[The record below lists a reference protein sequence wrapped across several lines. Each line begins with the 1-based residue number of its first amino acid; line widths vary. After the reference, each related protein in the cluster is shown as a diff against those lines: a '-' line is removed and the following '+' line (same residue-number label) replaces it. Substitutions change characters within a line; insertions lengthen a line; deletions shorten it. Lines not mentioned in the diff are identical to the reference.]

1 MPTTTTKS
9 VSGDLA
15 INRAMRRAID
25 LAMSVR
31 GRTSPNP
38 PVGAVILQGDQ
49 VVGQGATQP
58 PGGAHA
64 EVVALEA
71 AGNLARGSTLV
82 VTLEPCNHVGRTPAC
97 TEAIRRADIRR
108 VIIGMRDSNPHVP
121 GGGLEA
127 LKGAGIE
134 IDVGQFENE
143 AAELIRPYLS
153 VATAGRPYVTA
164 KWAMTLDGK
173 IAGPRGGESITG
185 PEAKIEA
192 HRLRDQVDAVVI
204 GSETARI
211 DDPRLTVRPTPS
223 DGRQPLRVIF
233 DSDGSLHE
241 DARVI
246 RGEGKVLIVTAGES
260 AADRARLE
268 RAGAEIR
275 RVETSSDG
283 RVDLISAFEVLGD
296 RGIAHVLVEGGAR
309 IMGSVFAAQLI
320 DEVVAFVSPR
330 VMGPGIP
337 AIDNPAGMDASS
349 PHQLYDH
356 VVRQLG
362 PDVMIRGRLVRNT
375 TG

>member
-1 MPTTTTKS
+1 MATINTKS
-9 VSGDLA
+9 VSSDLS
-15 INRAMRRAID
+15 IDRAMRRAID
-25 LAMSVR
+25 LARSVR

-38 PVGAVILQGDQ
+38 PVGAVVLQGDQ
-49 VVGQGATQP
+49 VVGQGATKP

-71 AGNLARGSTLV
+71 AGNLAKGGTLV

-97 TEAIRRADIRR
+97 TEAIRRADIAR
-108 VIIGMRDSNPHVP
+108 VIIATRDSNPHVP

-127 LKGAGIE
+127 LQGEGIE
-134 IDVGQFENE
+134 IGVSQFENE

-185 PEAKIEA
+185 TEAMAEA
-192 HRLRDQVDAVVI
+192 HLLRDQVDAVVI

-211 DDPRLTVRPTPS
+211 DDPRLTVRPAPS
-223 DGRQPLRVIF
+223 DGRQPLRVVL

-246 RGEGKVLIVTAGES
+246 REEGKVLVVTVGES

-268 RAGAEIR
+268 QAGAEIR
-275 RVETSSDG
+275 RVEAGLDG
-283 RVDLISAFEVLGD
+283 RVDVVSALEALGD
-296 RGIAHVLVEGGAR
+296 RGVAHALVEGGAL
-309 IMGSVFAAQLI
+309 ILGSLFAAQRI
-320 DEVVAFVSPR
+320 DEVVAFVAPR
-330 VMGPGIP
+330 VMRFGIP
-337 AIDNPAGMDASS
+337 AVDSPAGIDAGI
-349 PHQLYDH
+349 PHQLDDP

-362 PDVMIRGRLVRNT
+362 QDVMIRGRMVYNT